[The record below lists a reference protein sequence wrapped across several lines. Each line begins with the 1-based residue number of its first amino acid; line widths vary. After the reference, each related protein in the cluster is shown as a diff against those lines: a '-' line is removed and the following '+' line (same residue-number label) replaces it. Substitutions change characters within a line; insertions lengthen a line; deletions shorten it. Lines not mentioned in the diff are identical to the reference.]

1 MSFLEKR
8 LLVFFTLNMNTYFNK
23 QGVELEMDESNVF
36 TASSVLNENR
46 NEDWYISVSVQSDT
60 VTDFIDRY
68 AIGKLADLETIT
80 PGMLRELYYSNQA
93 TMFLLFHGTAL
104 WFTRKADNST
114 LVTGDLHAITFEEL
128 TEPGD
133 FLRVGEQMIK
143 RSYLPVQ
150 LRMIHAKK

>member
-36 TASSVLNENR
+36 TASSVLSENR

-60 VTDFIDRY
+60 VSDFVDRY
-68 AIGKLADLETIT
+68 SIGKLADLETIT

-93 TMFLLFHGTAL
+93 TIFFLFHGTAL
-104 WFTRKADNST
+104 WFNRKADNST
-114 LVTGDLHAITFEEL
+114 LVTGDVLAITFEEL
-128 TEPGD
+128 TEPTD
-133 FLRVGEQMIK
+133 FLRFGQQLIQ
-143 RSYLPVQ
+143 RSNLPV
-150 LRMIHAKK
+150 